1 MSLQFYRLDPPLESC
16 LLEFTCQKFQL
27 CVKTL
32 GADTSIVIFTDKS
45 VTTAIMRRKNVE
57 PRGWGGG
64 GTQDFKWQGW
74 LSGAKNQTPP
84 KSLGFQSLHKVSYA
98 TIQKETWLWN
108 NQKNP
113 YLIKLPKKILA
124 KISYATN
131 NPKIQNFKPQIF
143 FYHPCHLKSGGLPEV

>member
-16 LLEFTCQKFQL
+16 LPEFTCQKFQL

-64 GTQDFKWQGW
+64 GY
-74 LSGAKNQTPP
+74 P
-84 KSLGFQSLHKVSYA
+84 GFQMTRMIEWGQKSNPPQNPLSFKVSTKYHML
-98 TIQKETWLWN
+98 QH
-108 NQKNP
+108 
-113 YLIKLPKKILA
+113 KKKHDYGITR
-124 KISYATN
+124 KIHT
-131 NPKIQNFKPQIF
+131 
-143 FYHPCHLKSGGLPEV
+143 

>member
-64 GTQDFKWQGW
+64 GYPGFQMTRMIEWGQK
-74 LSGAKNQTPP
+74 SNPP
-84 KSLGFQSLHKVSYA
+84 KIPWVSKSPQSIICYNTKRNM
-98 TIQKETWLWN
+98 TME
-108 NQKNP
+108 
-113 YLIKLPKKILA
+113 
-124 KISYATN
+124 
-131 NPKIQNFKPQIF
+131 
-143 FYHPCHLKSGGLPEV
+143 

>member
-32 GADTSIVIFTDKS
+32 RADTSIVIFTDKS

-64 GTQDFKWQGW
+64 V
-74 LSGAKNQTPP
+74 PR
-84 KSLGFQSLHKVSYA
+84 
-98 TIQKETWLWN
+98 
-108 NQKNP
+108 
-113 YLIKLPKKILA
+113 
-124 KISYATN
+124 ISN
-131 NPKIQNFKPQIF
+131 DKDD
-143 FYHPCHLKSGGLPEV
+143 